1 MMAMKLLA
9 TLVLLI
15 SIGEIYSKTL
25 LEKIQDDSDL
35 SQFADL
41 VERDPG
47 IVSLFKYRS
56 LTIFAPTNQAFQR
69 YPDLKAN
76 VLYHILN
83 TPNKL
88 ESLKAEMFTDMEG
101 NPPIYITRKRS
112 ANGEEMY
119 VNNAMILKSRSNV
132 ELKNE
137 QGKKQVLHVI
147 DDILVPLTTNQGSSD
162 IYNPDAL
169 QFLTNANTFNIG
181 SHRVRSFYQRVVISK
196 KEQLY
201 SADGFHTFF
210 IPVEEG
216 FKPPPRPDLIDK
228 KVIDGHV
235 IPNHVIF
242 TSSAP
247 LDQPFETEAFED
259 NLKVTATFFTQNDG
273 KSSKTYV
280 KSNTVVGDAK
290 HTAGVVLAEVVLGN
304 IPVKNGVVHLIH
316 RPLMVVD
323 TTVAKFLEMME
334 RRHYHYSSKERVNKE
349 KEDGP
354 LFKFYEVIMDVGG
367 EFMQAINSMR
377 DVTLFAPSNEAWNRP
392 EVRNILANKQKMREI
407 LNLHLVS
414 ERYSAEKIRSNNNQ
428 IIQVPTNVDKKFL
441 YFNVMNQGDEKTI
454 TVEGS
459 GVNATIIQSDIAAT
473 NGFVHIIDHVLGV
486 PYTSVL
492 EKLQSDPMLNDTLWL
507 GTRNRFNDQLNAT
520 SARYTYFVPRD
531 KAWRSLENEFPSVYK
546 KLFMPDF
553 SYHANSILERHL
565 IVSDR
570 IFTMGDLK
578 NMSITTDALILTPVR
593 DQLKIRVTEHDKR
606 YSITWNNKKINV
618 FRSDVICT
626 NGIIHVIDRP
636 FIEESDIRVSYSTAT
651 TFNVYQLPSL
661 ITSLVLFASTYF
673 LY

>member
-1 MMAMKLLA
+1 MMAMKLIA

-15 SIGEIYSKTL
+15 SIGESHTKTL
-25 LEKIQDDSDL
+25 LEKLQDDPDL

-41 VERDPG
+41 LERDG
-47 IVSLFKYRS
+47 AAKSALDYRS
-56 LTIFAPTNQAFQR
+56 ATIFAPTNQAFQR
-69 YPDLKAN
+69 YPDMKAN
-76 VLYHILN
+76 IQYHITN

-88 ESLKAEMFTDMEG
+88 ESLKSVIITDMDG
-101 NPPIYITRKRS
+101 NPPIYISRKRS
-112 ANGEEMY
+112 PHGEEIY

-132 ELKNE
+132 ELKNKY
-137 QGKKQVLHVI
+137 GKRQVLHVI
-147 DDILVPLTTNQGSSD
+147 DDILVPLTTNQGSNE

-169 QFLTNANTFNIG
+169 QFLTNANIFNIG
-181 SHRVRSFYQRVVISK
+181 SHRVRSFHQRVVYSK
-196 KEQLY
+196 RESLFQ
-201 SADGFHTFF
+201 ADGYHTFF

-216 FKPPPRPDLIDK
+216 FKPPPRPELIDK

-242 TSSAP
+242 TSSAT
-247 LDQPFETEAFED
+247 LDHPFETEAFED

-273 KSSKTYV
+273 KSAKTYV
-280 KSNTVVGDAK
+280 KSNTVIGDAK

-323 TTVAKFLEMME
+323 TTVAKFLE
-334 RRHYHYSSKERVNKE
+334 E

-367 EFMQAINSMR
+367 EFMQAINNMKE
-377 DVTLFAPSNEAWNRP
+377 VTLFAPSNEAWNRP

-414 ERYSAEKIRSNNNQ
+414 DRYSAEKIRSNNNQ
-428 IIQVPTNVDKKFL
+428 IIQIPTNVDKKFL
-441 YFNVMNQGDEKTI
+441 YFNVLNNGDNKTI
-454 TVEGS
+454 TVEGG

-492 EKLQSDPMLNDTLWL
+492 EKLQTDPMLNDTLWL
-507 GTRNRFNDQLNAT
+507 GTRNRFNEQLNGT
-520 SARYTYFVPRD
+520 TARYTYFVPSNR
-531 KAWRSLENEFPSVYK
+531 AWKSLDNEIPSTYK
-546 KLFMPDF
+546 KLFMPEF

-565 IVSDR
+565 IVSNR
-570 IFTMGDLK
+570 VYTMSDLK
-578 NMSITTDALILTPVR
+578 NMSIATDTLILQTVR
-593 DQLKIRVTEHDKR
+593 DQLKIRISEHDRR

-626 NGIIHVIDRP
+626 NGIIHVIDHP
-636 FIEESDIRVSYSTAT
+636 FIEEKDVIIPLNGAT
-651 TFNVYQLPSL
+651 KNVYQLPSL
-661 ITSLVLFASTYF
+661 ITSVLLIASTYF
-673 LY
+673 LI